1 MIDLPPM
8 EMEFDEMGQ
17 VYLNIYT
24 NDVVVNC
31 DEGILEYGNLV
42 IRVGKCVEV
51 ARKGKSYIKL
61 QLV

>member
-17 VYLNIYT
+17 IYLNIYT
-24 NDVVVNC
+24 GDVLINC
-31 DEGILEYGNLV
+31 EEGIIEYGKTV
-42 IRVGKCVEV
+42 IRIGKCMEV
-51 ARKGKSYIKL
+51 ARRGKNFIKL